1 MSSQAIPLKYV
12 NARDYELNHSRIEQE
27 ELQLLQEPTAPPAY
41 LVNAS
46 NEHVTE
52 KEEKNSVSVV
62 PLNNIKSSKNN
73 ESESSKVTTTTQTP
87 PQQELQ
93 QKQSSEVKQQQQE
106 NQQPADVVTARKFS
120 SSADILASIEN
131 QLNIIMP
138 LSTSH
143 KSVCNKSVAT
153 EKLIEFDE
161 TAPASEAEDELKP
174 LMTDNHSPE
183 GSTVIMEKP
192 ITFNANAPVFS
203 PSYRTQMILA
213 DKRDSID
220 SNCSEENHKMYLSDG
235 KVYPSDGYA
244 SNGKVYHSD
253 NQKYPS
259 DGKVYLSDNQK
270 YPSDTKTYQSNSPD
284 IAPDVLEIDTI
295 DTSDI
300 PSDLFS
306 EELVDAVEFYF
317 SNESILKDAFLLKH
331 VRRNKEGYVSLK
343 LVSSFKRVRQLTKD
357 WRVVGQAIR
366 KKGRRI
372 ELNDICTKIR
382 RIEPLPNFDETMPSR
397 TIVACDLPLDKLTIE
412 KVSDMFAQCGEIA
425 LIRILKPGMGIP
437 VDVRQFMNKYP
448 ELQEKECALVEF
460 IESNSAR
467 NAKNLPYQVFDMV
480 APKKKTGRK
489 LPNGSAPEGRMTK
502 MIESYKS
509 YEQPHHQYE
518 RNRGGSFSLAS
529 SAPQNENKYIN
540 KYHQNHH
547 HSNHYN
553 SNNSLPY
560 QNPYQQQAAQHIF
573 QRNNNSG
580 YSDNYNRRFSNGS
593 VTMLEDRRFSSC
605 SEGYSSCSDMSR
617 RPSGYSTD
625 DSRRNSAACSDIHCS
640 CAGSRRLSQCSDV
653 YRRLSN
659 GSDYGRRFSNNNVTH
674 QLERS
679 YSNPT
684 TEAFMARRKDSLDSS
699 YDRNDRKLSVGSQGS
714 MCESLNSFHNFQN
727 YRKCSNGFDRKM
739 SSESHYIN
747 GRRLSSDSGYD
758 RRMSFGSDSENYGSP
773 RSRANSFLTSGNNQ
787 YKCTDNIVRSPIG
800 PDGSKGFA
808 SRARKFGQIVPPV

>member
-1 MSSQAIPLKYV
+1 MSSQAIPIKYV
-12 NARDYELNHSRIEQE
+12 NAKDYELNHERI
-27 ELQLLQEPTAPPAY
+27 
-41 LVNAS
+41 
-46 NEHVTE
+46 E
-52 KEEKNSVSVV
+52 KEEIQLHQRNEENERNNTISAV
-62 PLNNIKSSKNN
+62 PLNNNIKSSKNN
-73 ESESSKVTTTTQTP
+73 ESESSKVTTITQ
-87 PQQELQ
+87 PQQQ
-93 QKQSSEVKQQQQE
+93 QQQYQPQQQQQE
-106 NQQPADVVTARKFS
+106 NQRPADVVTTRKSS
-120 SSADILASIEN
+120 SSASDILASIEN

-138 LSTSH
+138 LS
-143 KSVCNKSVAT
+143 KSSKVVT

-174 LMTDNHSPE
+174 LIIDNHNP
-183 GSTVIMEKP
+183 VEKP
-192 ITFNANAPVFS
+192 LTTTQFNANAPVFS
-203 PSYRTQMILA
+203 PSYRTQLLLA
-213 DKRDSID
+213 DKRDSMD
-220 SNCSEENHKMYLSDG
+220 SNCSEDTNKMYLS
-235 KVYPSDGYA
+235 
-244 SNGKVYHSD
+244 HS
-253 NQKYPS
+253 PVGS
-259 DGKVYLSDNQK
+259 V
-270 YPSDTKTYQSNSPD
+270 
-284 IAPDVLEIDTI
+284 PDVLEIDTI
-295 DTSDI
+295 EPSEM

-306 EELVDAVEFYF
+306 ESSLKL
-317 SNESILKDAFLLKH
+317 ILKDAFLLKH
-331 VRRNKEGYVSLK
+331 VRRNKEGFVSLK

-412 KVSDMFAQCGEIA
+412 KVSDMFSQCGEIA

-448 ELQEKECALVEF
+448 EMQEKECALVEF

-467 NAKNLPYQVFDMV
+467 NAKNLPYQVYDMV

-489 LPNGSAPEGRMTK
+489 MPNGNAPEGRMTK
-502 MIESYKS
+502 MIETYKA
-509 YEQPHHQYE
+509 YEHPHHNYE
-518 RNRGGSFSLAS
+518 RNRGGSFS
-529 SAPQNENKYIN
+529 APHNSPPTENKYIQ
-540 KYHQNHH
+540 KYQQNHH
-547 HSNHYN
+547 HNHYN
-553 SNNSLPY
+553 PY
-560 QNPYQQQAAQHIF
+560 QQVQLQQQAAQHIF
-573 QRNNNSG
+573 QRNNSSYNMG
-580 YSDNYNRRFSNGS
+580 DNYNRRFSNGS

-625 DSRRNSAACSDIHCS
+625 ESRRNSAACSDMHCS
-640 CAGSRRLSQCSDV
+640 CGGSRRPSQCSE
-653 YRRLSN
+653 RLSN
-659 GSDYGRRFSNNNVTH
+659 GSDYGRRFSNGNTPH

-684 TEAFMARRKDSLDSS
+684 TEAFLSRRKDSLDSS
-699 YDRNDRKLSVGSQGS
+699 YDRKLSVGSQGS

-739 SSESHYIN
+739 SNDSHFIN

-773 RSRANSFLTSGNNQ
+773 RSRANSFLTTGSQ
-787 YKCTDNIVRSPIG
+787 HKCTDNIVRSPMG

>member
-1 MSSQAIPLKYV
+1 MNLCDLRIEKKTLKNLEKITKLKRKKMSSQAIPLKYV
-12 NARDYELNHSRIEQE
+12 NARDYELNHIRIEQE
-27 ELQLLQEPTAPPAY
+27 EQQIFPEPTAPPAY
-41 LVNAS
+41 QVNAS
-46 NEHVTE
+46 NEHVTTDE
-52 KEEKNSVSVV
+52 VENAV
-62 PLNNIKSSKNN
+62 PLNDIKCSKNN
-73 ESESSKVTTTTQTP
+73 ESESSKVTTTTQ
-87 PQQELQ
+87 PQQQSQEQQ
-93 QKQSSEVKQQQQE
+93 QKQSSSSSSVVQQQQQ
-106 NQQPADVVTARKFS
+106 NQPPADVVTVRRFS

-138 LSTSH
+138 LSTKPCH
-143 KSVCNKSVAT
+143 KAVPT
-153 EKLIEFDE
+153 MKLIEFDD
-161 TAPASEAEDELKP
+161 TAPPSEADDELKP

-183 GSTVIMEKP
+183 IPAPVEKP

-203 PSYRTQMILA
+203 PSYRTQLILA

-220 SNCSEENHKMYLSDG
+220 SNCSDDIHKMYKND
-235 KVYPSDGYA
+235 KAYF
-244 SNGKVYHSD
+244 
-253 NQKYPS
+253 
-259 DGKVYLSDNQK
+259 
-270 YPSDTKTYQSNSPD
+270 SNSAD
-284 IAPDVLEIDTI
+284 SVPDVLEIDTI
-295 DTSDI
+295 EPSEM

-366 KKGRRI
+366 KKGRRV
-372 ELNDICTKIR
+372 ELNDISTKIR
-382 RIEPLPNFDETMPSR
+382 RIEQLPSFDETMPSR

-489 LPNGSAPEGRMTK
+489 LPNGSVPEGRITN

-509 YEQPHHQYE
+509 YEQPHLQYE
-518 RNRGGSFSLAS
+518 RTRGGSFSLS
-529 SAPQNENKYIN
+529 SSVPQNENKYIN
-540 KYHQNHH
+540 KYYQNHH
-547 HSNHYN
+547 HNNHYN

-573 QRNNNSG
+573 QRNNNNG
-580 YSDNYNRRFSNGS
+580 YMTDNYNRRSSNGS
-593 VTMLEDRRFSSC
+593 VTMLDDRRFSSS
-605 SEGYSSCSDMSR
+605 SEGYSSYSDMSR

-640 CAGSRRLSQCSDV
+640 CAGSRRLSQCSEV

-659 GSDYGRRFSNNNVTH
+659 GSDYGRRFSNSNTSH

-684 TEAFMARRKDSLDSS
+684 TEAFVARRKDSLDSS

-739 SSESHYIN
+739 TNENTYIN
-747 GRRLSSDSGYD
+747 GRRLSSDSGCD
-758 RRMSFGSDSENYGSP
+758 RRMSYGSDSENYGSP
-773 RSRANSFLTSGNNQ
+773 RSRANSFLTSSNQ
-787 YKCTDNIVRSPIG
+787 HKCTDNIVRSPIG

>member
-1 MSSQAIPLKYV
+1 MSSQAIPIKYV
-12 NARDYELNHSRIEQE
+12 NARDYELNHMRIEQE
-27 ELQLLQEPTAPPAY
+27 EQQLPTAPPAH
-41 LVNAS
+41 LVNAAS
-46 NEHVTE
+46 NEHVTTDE
-52 KEEKNSVSVV
+52 VKNAM
-62 PLNNIKSSKNN
+62 PLNNIKCSKNN
-73 ESESSKVTTTTQTP
+73 ESESSKVTTITQPP
-87 PQQELQ
+87 PQQQ
-93 QKQSSEVKQQQQE
+93 QRQSTSSIAQQQLQE
-106 NQQPADVVTARKFS
+106 NQRPADVVTARKFS

-138 LSTSH
+138 LKPCH
-143 KSVCNKSVAT
+143 KVVPT
-153 EKLIEFDE
+153 ERLIEFDD

-183 GSTVIMEKP
+183 IPAPVEKP

-203 PSYRTQMILA
+203 PSYRTQLILA
-213 DKRDSID
+213 EKRDSLD
-220 SNCSEENHKMYLSDG
+220 SNCSDDNHKVYQPEKRTMYM
-235 KVYPSDGYA
+235 
-244 SNGKVYHSD
+244 
-253 NQKYPS
+253 
-259 DGKVYLSDNQK
+259 
-270 YPSDTKTYQSNSPD
+270 SNSPD
-284 IAPDVLEIDTI
+284 SVPDVLEIDTI
-295 DTSDI
+295 ELSEM

-317 SNESILKDAFLLKH
+317 SDEIILKDAFLLKH

-372 ELNDICTKIR
+372 QLNDICTKIR

-489 LPNGSAPEGRMTK
+489 LQSGSVPEGRMTK
-502 MIESYKS
+502 MIENYKS

-518 RNRGGSFSLAS
+518 RNRGGSFSLSS
-529 SAPQNENKYIN
+529 SAPQNENKYVSN

-547 HSNHYN
+547 NHYN
-553 SNNSLPY
+553 SNNNLPY

-573 QRNNNSG
+573 QRNNNNG
-580 YSDNYNRRFSNGS
+580 YMSDNYNRRFSNGS
-593 VTMLEDRRFSSC
+593 ATMLEDRRFSSC

-659 GSDYGRRFSNNNVTH
+659 GSDYGRRFSNTNTSH

-739 SSESHYIN
+739 SNESQYIN

-758 RRMSFGSDSENYGSP
+758 RRMSYGSDSENYGSP
-773 RSRANSFLTSGNNQ
+773 RSRANSFLTSGNQ